1 MKRVALCAA
10 LGLALLAGC
19 GEDGEQAAPTT
30 PATTAAPTAPETGAT
45 TVTEAPPA
53 TETTPAETTGTTGTT
68 TTPVE
73 PGAPT
78 EPPPNASEP
87 DAPPPAWFESSA
99 GKVWLAYGSYCW
111 GSICV
116 DKVQASCEDTSTPAA
131 QATQGETVLFHLR
144 FKPAEATLA
153 VEDRQPVRLP
163 NRRTIPWGADASGL
177 LQLFV
182 RAKGGG
188 DVTYAACLTI
198 VGA

>member
-1 MKRVALCAA
+1 MKRIALCAA

-30 PATTAAPTAPETGAT
+30 PATTGAPTAPETGSP
-45 TVTEAPPA
+45 TVTDAQPTMEATP
-53 TETTPAETTGTTGTT
+53 TETTATTE

-111 GSICV
+111 AGLCL
-116 DKVQASCEDTSTPAA
+116 DRVQASCDDTSTPTA
-131 QATQGETVLFHLR
+131 QATQGETVRFHLR
-144 FKPAEATLA
+144 FKPTEAMLA
-153 VEDRQPVRLP
+153 IEDGQPQRLP
-163 NRRTIPWGADASGL
+163 NRRTIPWSADASGL
-177 LQLFV
+177 MQLFV
-182 RAKGGG
+182 RAKGG

>member
-1 MKRVALCAA
+1 VKRIALCAA
-10 LGLALLAGC
+10 VGLAVLAGC

-30 PATTAAPTAPETGAT
+30 PATTGAPTAPETGSP
-45 TVTEAPPA
+45 TVTGAQPTTEATP
-53 TETTPAETTGTTGTT
+53 TETTATTGE

-111 GSICV
+111 AGLCL
-116 DKVQASCEDTSTPAA
+116 DRVQASCDDTSTPTA
-131 QATQGETVLFHLR
+131 QATQGETVRFHLR
-144 FKPAEATLA
+144 FRPIEVMLA
-153 VEDRQPVRLP
+153 IEDGQPQRLP
-163 NRRTIPWGADASGL
+163 NRRTIPWSADASGL
-177 LQLFV
+177 MQLFV
-182 RAKGGG
+182 RTKGG